1 MRPVLGVLDR
11 YVMRAVLSGVAMV
24 AAVLASLG
32 ALFLVIGQQND
43 IGVGNYTAASAAV
56 FVLLSLPQ
64 QIWDLL
70 PISALIGGLLG
81 LGNLARGSELTV
93 MRAAGWSVW
102 RVSRG
107 VVAAGAILL
116 VVAVILGEWLAPP
129 MHQLAKQQKT
139 LQKMAGEGGGT
150 LGATWVRDGQLLVSV
165 ERRGGGEGYGGVA
178 LFELDDRNRLRS
190 MAQATSIKFDAEG
203 RWLLGQYA
211 ETTLLS
217 DTQVAARRSASEPF
231 SSNLSADFFGDA
243 AGAPDQMSTL
253 SVWRVVMHL
262 RSNGLDDREP
272 LFAFWSRIAR
282 TIAIFFAL
290 ILALPFV
297 FGSLRDSGSGARVAM
312 GFVLGIGFFSLQRTL
327 ESGAIVFGGPPAL
340 LAWTPTL
347 LLAAAALLLIMRTR

>member
-1 MRPVLGVLDR
+1 
-11 YVMRAVLSGVAMV
+11 MRAVLSGVAMV
-24 AAVLASLG
+24 AAILASLG

-43 IGVGNYTAASAAV
+43 IGVGDYTATSAAV

-64 QIWDLL
+64 QVWDLL

-93 MRAAGWSVW
+93 MRAAGV
-102 RVSRG
+102 
-107 VVAAGAILL
+107 ILI
-116 VVAVILGEWLAPP
+116 VIAVILGEWLAPP
-129 MHQLAKQQKT
+129 MQQLAKQQKT
-139 LQKMAGEGGGT
+139 LQKMAGQGGGT

-165 ERRGGGEGYGGVA
+165 ERRGGGDGYGGVA
-178 LFELDDRNRLRS
+178 LFELDERNRLRS

-211 ETTLLS
+211 QTTLLS
-217 DTQVAARRSASEPF
+217 DARVTARRSVAEPF
-231 SSNLSADFFGDA
+231 LSNLSADFFGDA
-243 AGAPDQMSTL
+243 ASAPDQMSTL
-253 SVWRVVMHL
+253 SVWRIVMHL

-282 TIAIFFAL
+282 TVAIFFAL
-290 ILALPFV
+290 MLALPFV
-297 FGSLRDSGSGARVAM
+297 FGSLRESGSGARVAM

-327 ESGAIVFGGPPAL
+327 ESGAIVFGGSPAL

-347 LLAAAALLLIMRTR
+347 LLATAALLLIMRTR

>member
-1 MRPVLGVLDR
+1 MNPLLGVLDR

-32 ALFLVIGQQND
+32 TLFLVIGQQND

-70 PISALIGGLLG
+70 PISALIGALLG

-107 VVAAGAILL
+107 VAAAGVVLLMVAI
-116 VVAVILGEWLAPP
+116 ILGEWLAPP
-129 MHQLAKQQKT
+129 MQQLAKQQKT
-139 LQKMAGEGGGT
+139 LQKMAGQGGGT
-150 LGATWVRDGQLLVSV
+150 LGATWVRDGRLLISI
-165 ERRGGGEGYGGVA
+165 ERRGGGDGYGGVA
-178 LFELDDRNRLRS
+178 LFELDEGNRLRS
-190 MAQATSIKFDAEG
+190 MARATSIKFDQEG

-211 ETTLLS
+211 ETALTS
-217 DTQVAARRSASEPF
+217 DTLVTARRSVSEPLL
-231 SSNLSADFFGDA
+231 SKLSADFFGDA
-243 AGAPDQMSTL
+243 ASAPDQMSTL
-253 SVWRVVMHL
+253 AVWRVVMHL
-262 RSNGLDDREP
+262 RANGLDDREP

-282 TIAIFFAL
+282 TVAIFFAL
-290 ILALPFV
+290 MLAVPFV

-312 GFVLGIGFFSLQRTL
+312 GFILGIGFFSLQRTL
-327 ESGAIVFGGPPAL
+327 ESGAIVFGGAPML
-340 LAWTPTL
+340 LAWAPTL
-347 LLAAAALLLIMRTR
+347 LLAIAALLLIMRTR

>member
-1 MRPVLGVLDR
+1 MSPMLGVLDR

-70 PISALIGGLLG
+70 PISALIGALLG

-102 RVSRG
+102 RVTRG
-107 VVAAGAILL
+107 VVAAGLILL
-116 VVAVILGEWLAPP
+116 AVAVVLGEWLAPP
-129 MHQLAKQQKT
+129 MQQLAKQQKT
-139 LQKMAGEGGGT
+139 LQKMAGQGGDT
-150 LGATWVRDGQLLVSV
+150 RGATWVRDGKLLISI
-165 ERRGGGEGYGGVA
+165 ERRAGDGYGGVA
-178 LFELDDRNRLRS
+178 LFELDERNRLRS
-190 MAQATSIKFDAEG
+190 MAQASSIKFETPG

-211 ETTLLS
+211 ETTLTDDAKVS
-217 DTQVAARRSASEPF
+217 ARRSASEPF
-231 SSNLSADFFGDA
+231 SSNLSEDFFGDA
-243 AGAPDQMSTL
+243 AGTPDQMSTL
-253 SVWRVVMHL
+253 SVWHIVMHL
-262 RSNGLDDREP
+262 RANGLDDREP

-282 TIAIFFAL
+282 TMAIFFAL
-290 ILALPFV
+290 MLAVPFV

-327 ESGAIVFGGPPAL
+327 ESGAVVFGGSPML

-347 LLAAAALLLIMRTR
+347 LLAAAAVFLISRTR